1 MVNEELVKFLILMPF
16 LLVATHSDMKS
27 MTVSNK
33 LLKCLLFVIV
43 VVSLFNINQLPNVI
57 MHTILIFLIMVAMFT
72 FGLIGGADGKIL
84 TLVAML
90 FPSFEELRTIFPFTI
105 MEMITGFNSNVDA
118 FVSLKIPFAL
128 IVFVNS
134 SFISGITFIFLF
146 RKLKLNELVSKSTQ
160 LKVPFLPFLTG
171 GFIVSWLLVNK
182 SLFGG

>member
-16 LLVATHSDMKS
+16 LLVATQSDIKS

-43 VVSLFNINQLPNVI
+43 IVSLFNINQLPNVI
-57 MHTILIFLIMVAMFT
+57 IHTILIFFVMFVLFT
-72 FGLIGGADGKIL
+72 LNACRGMDCKIL
-84 TLVAML
+84 ILTAML
-90 FPSFEELRTIFPFTI
+90 FPTFEEIRVIFPYTILEMIIGFNSTINNVLSIKIPFTI
-105 MEMITGFNSNVDA
+105 
-118 FVSLKIPFAL
+118 

-134 SFISGITFIFLF
+134 AFISGLLFIALN
-146 RKLKLNELVSKSTQ
+146 RKLKLHEIINKSIKTN
-160 LKVPFLPFLTG
+160 LPFLPFLTG